1 MTGKAAATDRS
12 DDQTVVRVSRLPKEA
27 ASGVLATDP
36 RGALGTETG
45 EVAPSVVHAATS
57 DENRR
62 RHRRRI
68 STCR

>member
-12 DDQTVVRVSRLPKEA
+12 DDPIVVRVSRPPKEG
-27 ASGVLATDP
+27 ASGVLAIDQ
-36 RGALGTETG
+36 RVALGTETG

-62 RHRRRI
+62 HHRRPI
-68 STCR
+68 STYP